1 MVLGSQRQVVPK
13 HVKEALQLMANPVS
27 AGKAAVLL
35 VVSLVIIL
43 GGIIFVKAPSTIVLI
58 TAGGA
63 VMTLSVFWGVKWD
76 DIQDDILQSLKAM
89 FIPILILLAVGMLVG
104 AWIISGTVPLMVY
117 YGLKILSPSSFLLV
131 AALVCSLMSV
141 MTGTSWGTMSTV
153 GIALMGVSAGLGVP
167 LYYTA
172 GAIVVGAIFG
182 DKLSPLSDSTILASG
197 VSNVELREHCK
208 YLLWT
213 TVPGYLISLLLY
225 AVLGFQFRQGTVEG
239 QSLQLILSTLEK
251 TFNLNPILFLPP
263 VVVLVLIIMKKPTLP
278 VFGVGIMLGVVLAIV
293 FQGASLKAIAIAL
306 NTGYATATKV
316 AIVDKMLMRGGL
328 SSMLGS
334 TALLIGAA
342 FFGAPLRTAGVI
354 QVLVDWIQKVAK
366 TPKSI
371 LFSGFTVHC
380 LAFMVVGSYY
390 VTYAVLAPMITP
402 LYDKFGL
409 HRKNFSRSIEDT
421 GTAFAPVIPWSVTG
435 AFTISTLG
443 IDYSHYILYAPM
455 TYLGLVFAL
464 FYIFTGIG
472 IAKADPEPLAK
483 GAAV

>member
-1 MVLGSQRQVVPK
+1 MVLGNQRQVVPK

-43 GGIIFVKAPSTIVLI
+43 GGVIFVKAPSTIVLI

-63 VMTLSVFWGVKWD
+63 VMTLSVIWGVKWN

-104 AWIISGTVPLMVY
+104 SWIISGTVPLMIY
-117 YGLKILSPSSFLLV
+117 YGLKVLSPSSFLLV

-153 GIALMGVSAGLGVP
+153 GIALMGVSAGLGIP

-182 DKLSPLSDSTILASG
+182 DKLSPLSDSTVLASG

-213 TVPGYLISLLLY
+213 TIPGYLISLILY
-225 AVLGFQFRQGTVEG
+225 AVLGLQFRQGTIEG

-251 TFNLNPILFLPP
+251 SFNLNPILFLPP
-263 VVVLVLIIMKKPTLP
+263 VAVLVLIIMKKPTLP
-278 VFGVGIMLGVVLAIV
+278 VFGVGIVLGAVLAIV
-293 FQGASLKAIAIAL
+293 FQGAGLKAIAIAL

-342 FFGAPLRTAGVI
+342 VFGALSGRPGLFKFSWIGFKKLRRHPNRSCSQDSRYIVSR
-354 QVLVDWIQKVAK
+354 LW
-366 TPKSI
+366 S
-371 LFSGFTVHC
+371 
-380 LAFMVVGSYY
+380 LAATM
-390 VTYAVLAPMITP
+390 
-402 LYDKFGL
+402 
-409 HRKNFSRSIEDT
+409 
-421 GTAFAPVIPWSVTG
+421 
-435 AFTISTLG
+435 
-443 IDYSHYILYAPM
+443 
-455 TYLGLVFAL
+455 
-464 FYIFTGIG
+464 
-472 IAKADPEPLAK
+472 
-483 GAAV
+483 